1 MLELLKTNNKVKTV
15 KLGKNRLND
24 DIIPQLWN
32 NLSRV
37 QTLNL
42 SNNFLTEKVIDSFID
57 NFSKI
62 PLLKNIVLTQ
72 NKLIARS
79 LKSKI

>member
-42 SNNFLTEKVIDSFID
+42 SNNFLT
-57 NFSKI
+57 
-62 PLLKNIVLTQ
+62 
-72 NKLIARS
+72 
-79 LKSKI
+79 